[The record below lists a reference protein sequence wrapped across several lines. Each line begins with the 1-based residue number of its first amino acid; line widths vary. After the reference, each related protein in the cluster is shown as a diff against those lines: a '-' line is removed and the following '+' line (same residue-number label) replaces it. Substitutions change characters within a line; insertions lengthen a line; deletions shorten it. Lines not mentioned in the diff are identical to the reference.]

1 MKIILASQSP
11 RRQELLKSL
20 GYDFTSVSPDIDES
34 YPPEL
39 KALEITEFLA
49 KKKSLYF
56 GKVDENTVVITA
68 DTIVWLD
75 GRALEKPKNQ
85 ENAKEM
91 LRSLSG
97 KTHHVYTSV
106 GFTTSV
112 DFQVFT
118 DVSEVHFSDL
128 TEEEI
133 VYYVQNFNP
142 LDKAG
147 AYGIQDWMGLAKID
161 QIKGSYF
168 TIMGFPSHLVYRYLS
183 SL

>member
-11 RRQELLKSL
+11 RRKELLKNL
-20 GYDFTSVSPDIDES
+20 GYDFTAVSLNTDED

-39 KALEITEFLA
+39 KAQEITEFLA
-49 KKKSLYF
+49 KKKSLHF
-56 GKVDENTVVITA
+56 GRVAENTVVITA

-75 GRALEKPKNQ
+75 GEALGKPETEKD
-85 ENAKEM
+85 AKKM
-91 LRSLSG
+91 LRNLSG
-97 KTHHVYTSV
+97 KTHYVYTSV

-118 DVSEVHFSDL
+118 DTAEVYFSELS
-128 TEEEI
+128 EEEI
-133 VYYVQNFNP
+133 EFYVQNFNV

-147 AYGIQDWMGLAKID
+147 AYGIQDWIGLAKID
-161 QIKGSYF
+161 RIKGSYF
-168 TIMGFPSHLVYRYLS
+168 TIMGFPTHLVYKYLN